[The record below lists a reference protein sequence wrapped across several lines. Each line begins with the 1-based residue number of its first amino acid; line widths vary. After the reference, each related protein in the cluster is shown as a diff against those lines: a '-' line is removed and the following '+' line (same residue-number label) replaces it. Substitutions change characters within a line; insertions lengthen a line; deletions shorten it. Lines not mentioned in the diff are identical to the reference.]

1 MTANVVP
8 LFLRLSNGEYV
19 GFCLPASAPPQA
31 FPNGTILPPCWK
43 RWRTLRQLPK
53 LASLTSPSHRP
64 IRACAALLVA
74 AVLAAVFLP
83 HFHRHTG
90 LTSLIRFGERHQQ
103 NLPPELAGVR
113 VYLVPHHDGF
123 DGQYYAHMAL
133 HPPWRYHDLRE
144 HYDFPAYRLR
154 RIFLPTLAWCLGLG
168 QPFWI
173 VHIYAGF
180 NVVCWLL
187 LAGFLTVWLPLT
199 NWVNF
204 GRWAG
209 CLLAAGVLESLR
221 GSLTDLP
228 SLLLLL
234 AGMRLWETRRP
245 RSGALL
251 WTASVLTRDTAA
263 LSVLGLLWPWPRVSL
278 APSPD
283 TIARGCSDTSLPVTP
298 EGCRKLA
305 GGNTPGITHPEP
317 RTPEGCR
324 KQTVVTGFVRLAVWG
339 GLIVLPTL
347 LWTLYVSHYFPAS
360 SSIGVAGNFNW
371 PFRAVFGTAADAWD
385 HLRHGVEDNGR
396 YTFRLITIVSFAVQ
410 AIVVLTGWR
419 RGPQWLRMSLP
430 FLLLFPFLGL
440 PVWEGPWGEW
450 RATLPVTIAFCFL
463 VPANRWFWPL
473 LLAGSLSSLHAFFR
487 LIF

>member
-1 MTANVVP
+1 M
-8 LFLRLSNGEYV
+8 
-19 GFCLPASAPPQA
+19 
-31 FPNGTILPPCWK
+31 
-43 RWRTLRQLPK
+43 
-53 LASLTSPSHRP
+53 
-64 IRACAALLVA
+64 
-74 AVLAAVFLP
+74 LAAVFLP
-83 HFHRHTG
+83 HFHRDTG

-133 HPPWRYHDLRE
+133 HPPWKYHDLRE

-154 RIFLPTLAWCLGLG
+154 RIFLPTLAWCLGFG

-173 VHIYAGF
+173 VHVYACF
-180 NVVCWLL
+180 NVVCWLA
-187 LAGFLTVWLPLT
+187 LAWFLTVWLPLT

-234 AGMRLWETRRP
+234 AGMRLWETQRP
-245 RSGALL
+245 RSGAFL
-251 WTASVLTRDTAA
+251 WTLSVLTRDTAA
-263 LSVLGLLWPWPRVSL
+263 LSVLGLLWPWPLTVL
-278 APSPD
+278 PPPADTNLGGKPSVP
-283 TIARGCSDTSLPVTP
+283 AVPATSGRHWFNSAAQP
-298 EGCRKLA
+298 
-305 GGNTPGITHPEP
+305 P
-317 RTPEGCR
+317 RF
-324 KQTVVTGFVRLAVWG
+324 QTAWIGFIRLTLWG
-339 GLIVLPTL
+339 GLIVLPTF

-360 SSIGVAGNFNW
+360 SSTGVAGNFNW
-371 PFRAVFGTAADAWD
+371 PFRAVLGTAADAWD
-385 HLRHGVEDNGR
+385 HLRRGVEDNGR
-396 YTFRLITIVSFAVQ
+396 YTFRLVTVFSFTVQ
-410 AIVVLTGWR
+410 AAVVLTGWR

-450 RATLPVTIAFCFL
+450 RATLPVTVAFCFL

-473 LLAGSLSSLHAFFR
+473 LLAGSLPSLHAFFR